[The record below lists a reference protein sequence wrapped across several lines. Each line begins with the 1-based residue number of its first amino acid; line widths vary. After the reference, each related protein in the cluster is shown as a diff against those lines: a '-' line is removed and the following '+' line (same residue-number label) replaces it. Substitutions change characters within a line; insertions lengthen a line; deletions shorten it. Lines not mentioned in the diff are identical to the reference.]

1 MKMIDRLSLVLVCRL
16 SARIH
21 LHALEGVERISAID
35 HSRVDVAD
43 APDNLSPESGIKL
56 FIVLRGVK
64 RSEQTGV
71 QRQHL
76 CWRDAADFPGEFFGG
91 CAHVTIVPQ
100 GRAEGQWLKK
110 STGSA
115 TAGDRLGG

>member
-1 MKMIDRLSLVLVCRL
+1 MFAVKRNRVLQLGLCVGVEPDRL

-35 HSRVDVAD
+35 LSRIDVVD
-43 APDNLSPESGIKL
+43 APDKLSTEGGIKL

-76 CWRDAADFPGEFFGG
+76 FW
-91 CAHVTIVPQ
+91 
-100 GRAEGQWLKK
+100 
-110 STGSA
+110 
-115 TAGDRLGG
+115 